1 MNKRKKM
8 KFLLNLH
15 LKQGDKLFELLQALY
30 FGIGKKMFLRR
41 E

>member
-1 MNKRKKM
+1 M

-30 FGIGKKMFLRR
+30 IHSLQFF
-41 E
+41 

>member
-15 LKQGDKLFELLQALY
+15 LKQGDKLFELLQVLY
-30 FGIGKKMFLRR
+30 
-41 E
+41 EAND